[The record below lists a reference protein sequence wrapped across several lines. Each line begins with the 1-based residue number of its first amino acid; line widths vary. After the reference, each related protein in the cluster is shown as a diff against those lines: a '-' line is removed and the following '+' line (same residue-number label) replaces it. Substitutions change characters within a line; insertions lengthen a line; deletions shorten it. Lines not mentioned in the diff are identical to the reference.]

1 MENKVFI
8 KNMVCPRCIQTV
20 ESIMKS
26 IKAEVLHVD
35 LGEVV
40 IGKQLTKVQLDE
52 FEIELRKNGFELL
65 KNQSSKIISKI
76 KSILIASIH
85 YNTENQK
92 VNYSTL
98 LSDKLQQE
106 YSSLSKLFSS
116 VEGITIEK
124 FVVKQ
129 KIERVKE
136 LIIYNELS
144 LKEIA
149 FKLNY
154 SSVAYLSNQ
163 FKKETGMTPTQFKNQ
178 NLRNRKFLDSI

>member
-1 MENKVFI
+1 
-8 KNMVCPRCIQTV
+8 MVCPRCIQTV
-20 ESIMKS
+20 ESIMRKTG
-26 IKAEVLHVD
+26 INFLHID
-35 LGEVV
+35 LGEVEV
-40 IGKQLTKVQLDE
+40 GALLNKKQLDE
-52 FEIELRKNGFELL
+52 LGTELKKSGFELL
-65 KNQSSKIISKI
+65 EDQYSKIISKI
-76 KSILIASIH
+76 KSVLITSIH
-85 YNTENQK
+85 YNRENQK

-124 FVVKQ
+124 FVLKQ

-149 FKLNY
+149 FQLNY

-163 FKKETGMTPTQFKNQ
+163 FKKEIGMTPSQFKNQ
-178 NLRNRKFLDSI
+178 NLRNRKSLDYI